1 MRTATLI
8 ALAVA
13 GGACGWVVASIVLTF
28 RKIGDFQDVWEEDD
42 DVV

>member
-1 MRTATLI
+1 MKTVTLI
-8 ALAVA
+8 VLAVA

-28 RKIGDFQDVWEEDD
+28 RRIGDFQDVWDDDD